1 VKSIHTLVVV
11 SHVVHYRH
19 SGRLCAYG
27 PYAREIDI
35 WADLF
40 PRVTIAAP
48 LRIGEP
54 PPDCIPF
61 ERPNIT
67 VEPQTEAGGDTWRA
81 KVGLA
86 AALPSL
92 VVGLSRTLS
101 GADAIHVRCPG
112 NLGFLG
118 VLLAPLFSR
127 RLVAKYAGQWNGYAG
142 EQWTSRLERYLL
154 GSRWWRGPVTVYGTW
169 PDQPDHV
176 IPFFTSMMSSQQ
188 VERAAAVAVDKR
200 IGSPLRVL
208 YSGVL
213 ERRKR
218 VDALIEAVK
227 IAKDGGLALDVV
239 VVGDGAERAAL
250 HRQTAELGVGSQ
262 VRFIGALP
270 FERAI
275 EWYEWADC
283 LVLPSRHS
291 EGWPKVIA
299 EAMAYGVVC
308 MGVAHGQVPAMLQH
322 GGVLLRNGAPEEIAA
337 KLRDIALDP
346 VNARACGERAS
357 RWARQHSLE
366 GLRAALGVLLTEWW
380 QLPVAARPEH
390 RESVV

>member
-1 VKSIHTLVVV
+1 
-11 SHVVHYRH
+11 VVHYRH
-19 SGRLCAYG
+19 SGRLAAYG

-48 LRIGEP
+48 LRIAEP
-54 PPDCIPF
+54 PADCIPF
-61 ERPNIT
+61 TRTNIT
-67 VEPQTEAGGDTWRA
+67 IEPQTEAGGDTWHA

-92 VVGLSRTLS
+92 IVGLSRTLS

-112 NLGFLG
+112 NLGFIG

-127 RLVAKYAGQWNGYAG
+127 RLVAKYAGQWNGYDG
-142 EQWTSRLERYLL
+142 EQWTSRVERYLL
-154 GSRWWRGPVTVYGTW
+154 RSRWWRGPVTVYGAW
-169 PDQPDHV
+169 PDQPAHV
-176 IPFFTSMMSSQQ
+176 IPFFTSMMNSQQ
-188 VERAAAVAVDKR
+188 VERAAAVAAAKR

-208 YSGVL
+208 YSGML

-218 VDALIEAVK
+218 ADALIEAVK
-227 IAKDGGLALDVV
+227 IATDHGLALEVTL
-239 VVGDGAERAAL
+239 VGDGPERQAL
-250 HRQTAELGVGSQ
+250 LRQTAELGLGNV
-262 VRFIGALP
+262 VRFTGALP

-299 EAMAYGVVC
+299 EAMAHGVVC

-322 GGVLLRNGAPEEIAA
+322 GGVLLSDGTPGEIAA
-337 KLRDIALDP
+337 KLRAVALDP
-346 VNARACGERAS
+346 DEARACGERAS

-366 GLRAALGVLLTEWW
+366 GLRAALGTLLTDWW
-380 QLPVAARPEH
+380 QVPVVARCET